1 MRTRLT
7 APATL
12 VAAALLLTACGGGPL
27 DGKTGPEVAAA
38 AADALEAAG
47 AFHLSGTISR
57 GGSATEVDLQLQ
69 GQDAAGTLSLDGHE
83 IELLTVDDAVYVQAP
98 LAFWTSFGIPDGA
111 AAELENRWVIVPAD
125 AAAGFQT
132 FTLAGFVAEIRSP
145 DGEVEDEVSSTE
157 VDGDD
162 AVVVSLED
170 GSSLTV
176 LDDDPSYPVALTN
189 DEGGSSG
196 TLTISGFGEEQDI
209 TAPSD
214 ALDLAEVV
222 AGA

>member
-1 MRTRLT
+1 MRTRLVT
-7 APATL
+7 ATL
-12 VAAALLLTACGGGPL
+12 AAAALLLTACGSGPL
-27 DGKTGPEVAAA
+27 EGKTGSEVATA
-38 AADALEAAG
+38 AADALESAG

-69 GQDAAGTLSLDGHE
+69 GEDASGTLSLDGQE
-83 IELLTVDDAVYVQAP
+83 IELITVDDAVYVQAAP
-98 LAFWTSFGIPDGA
+98 EFWSSFGIPAESAAQFDGQ
-111 AAELENRWVIVPAD
+111 WVSVPAE
-125 AAAGFQT
+125 AAAGFQS

-145 DGEVEDEVSSTE
+145 DGEVEDEVTTTE

-162 AVVVSLED
+162 AVVVSLLD

-196 TLTISGFGEEQDI
+196 TLTISGFGEEEDI
-209 TAPSD
+209 TAPSG
-214 ALDLAEVV
+214 ALDLTEVMG
-222 AGA
+222 GA

>member
-12 VAAALLLTACGGGPL
+12 VAAAAAAHRLSAAGRSTARRGRRWPPRRLTPSRPPAPS
-27 DGKTGPEVAAA
+27 TSRARSA
-38 AADALEAAG
+38 AAD
-47 AFHLSGTISR
+47 R
-57 GGSATEVDLQLQ
+57 ATEVDLQLQ

-98 LAFWTSFGIPDGA
+98 LAFWTSFGIPDGT

-132 FTLAGFVAEIRSP
+132 FTLAGFVAEVRSP

-170 GSSLTV
+170 GSSLDRPRRRPLV
-176 LDDDPSYPVALTN
+176 PARADQRRGRFLRH
-189 DEGGSSG
+189 
-196 TLTISGFGEEQDI
+196 
-209 TAPSD
+209 
-214 ALDLAEVV
+214 
-222 AGA
+222 AGHQRVR